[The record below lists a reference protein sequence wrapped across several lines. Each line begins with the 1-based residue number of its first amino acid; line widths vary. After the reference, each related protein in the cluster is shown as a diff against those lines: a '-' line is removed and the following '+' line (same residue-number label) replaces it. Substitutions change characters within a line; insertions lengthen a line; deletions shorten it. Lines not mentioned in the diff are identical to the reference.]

1 MTFFRELRP
10 KVPCVAGAAHV
21 RLRAEGRAVARIN
34 PARAL
39 LLGTALAALLGRPAL
54 AQDTT
59 YRGITLVG
67 NYDPTRD
74 KIGIVILPVT
84 GAFGDSIRAIVR
96 RDLDYSDRFT
106 IIDLATDDPATYRA
120 PGGSGLNYSL
130 FSKVNALAAVEIIT
144 VGNGLHVA
152 LHDVSKGAVL
162 NVGEFPVPATAPG
175 RDWRLA
181 VHRVSDEIHRWVTNE
196 RGIAATRIAYVRG
209 TGDAAAMRI
218 IDSDGANEITVPT
231 EACGMSP
238 AWNPRGT
245 MVAYTTCGAN
255 SRLFV
260 IDLSTGR
267 SRTLQGPVR
276 NVAFSTPT
284 FTPDGNTI
292 VFARSGEAG
301 TDLYSVSASGGDAP
315 RRLTLGR
322 AVENSQPTVSPD
334 GRRIVYVGNALG
346 RPELYIMNA
355 DGTNAEVLTNYEDSE
370 RNYRSDPDWSPDG
383 RSIAYTERLNGRFQV
398 RTINP
403 TGSAPKYRTS
413 EGVNEQP
420 AWAPDGRHIVFTSS
434 RSGVRQLWVMDIETG
449 RTRQLTK
456 SAGSRLGAWSPRLNE
471 P

>member
-1 MTFFRELRP
+1 MTRLTRP
-10 KVPCVAGAAHV
+10 LLVAVLGAA
-21 RLRAEGRAVARIN
+21 A
-34 PARAL
+34 
-39 LLGTALAALLGRPAL
+39 LGRRAS

-74 KIGIVILPVT
+74 KYGIIVLPVA
-84 GAFGDSIRAIVR
+84 GAFGDSVRAIVQ
-96 RDLDYSDRFT
+96 RDLDNSDRFNVV
-106 IIDLATDDPATYRA
+106 DLGTTDPATFRG

-130 FSKVNALAAVEIIT
+130 FAKVNAVAAVEII
-144 VGNGLHVA
+144 GIGAQLHVA
-152 LHDVSKGAVL
+152 LHDVGKSQVL
-162 NVGEFPVPATAPG
+162 NVGEFAVPSTALG
-175 RDWRLA
+175 RDWRMA
-181 VHRVSDEIHRWVTNE
+181 VHRVSDEIQRWVTSE

-218 IDSDGANEITVPT
+218 VDSDGANEITVPT
-231 EACGMSP
+231 EACGLSP
-238 AWNPRGT
+238 SWNPRAT
-245 MVAYTTCGAN
+245 AIAYTTCGAN

-260 IDLSTGR
+260 IDLATGR
-267 SRTLQGPVR
+267 SRTLEGPVR
-276 NVAFSTPT
+276 NTNFSTPV
-284 FTPDGNTI
+284 FTPDGSTI
-292 VFARSGEAG
+292 IYARSTDAG
-301 TDLYSVSASGGDAP
+301 TDLYATSANGGDTP

-322 AVENSQPTVSPD
+322 GVENSEPTVSPD
-334 GRRIVYVGNALG
+334 GRKIVYVGNSLG
-346 RPELYIMNA
+346 RPELYIMDA
-355 DGTNAEVLTNYEDSE
+355 DGTNNEVLTNYEDSE

-383 RSIAYTERLNGRFQV
+383 RSIAYTERLNGRFQI

-420 AWAPDGRHIVFTSS
+420 SWAPDGRHIVFTSS

-449 RTRQLTK
+449 RTRQLTQ